1 MKNKIR
7 QLADDYKEYDLTPVD
22 TPATTK
28 KLNPGS
34 SADDPGTAPLT
45 SDYPYRQLLGSLS
58 FIALNARPD
67 IAYAVN
73 QCARF
78 ANEPTV
84 LCWQALTRIL
94 AYLVHTIDYAIV
106 FRRDHKHTR
115 DVEVYSDSDHMGS
128 YNSKGELR
136 SVTGYAIFHKGNL
149 IAFKAQ
155 TQKRPSQSSS
165 ESELYAG
172 VAACKQALYVQNLL
186 AELDGTPPVAYKLYG
201 DNDAMLLT
209 NNRDS
214 QKSRLRHI
222 EARYW
227 FTRDQVQAMKCTLH
241 RVDSADNPAD
251 IFTKPLPPAQFTKLL
266 SMLMARNLTQ
276 F

>member
-1 MKNKIR
+1 MSNDLSLRDTIVKKIQSKYDLGTLRPLSHFLGAEIQHYHRAGVLSITMKNKIR

-22 TPATTK
+22 TPAITK

-106 FRRDHKHTR
+106 FRRDHKHTH

-186 AELDGTPPVAYKLYG
+186 
-201 DNDAMLLT
+201 
-209 NNRDS
+209 
-214 QKSRLRHI
+214 
-222 EARYW
+222 
-227 FTRDQVQAMKCTLH
+227 TRWDPSCGL
-241 RVDSADNPAD
+241 
-251 IFTKPLPPAQFTKLL
+251 
-266 SMLMARNLTQ
+266 
-276 F
+276 